1 MSHESSQTYVSY
13 DSTDNNEKTSEDV
26 KKAAVIQVVLSHS
39 MKLNT
44 EQISE
49 SVDCRLASL
58 ICMVEH
64 TNKILTISIYIESRG
79 IVKLENYEHAFVYK
93 SVADYRNIIQTEVS
107 GDHIKRVSNGEED
120 RGELLVMSEFTTPPV
135 RVLSDLHSIGV
146 RQNARSA
153 AKRCPRLLARQG
165 YYVRA

>member
-1 MSHESSQTYVSY
+1 MQILFFCYQNSAFMSHESSQTYVSY

-44 EQISE
+44 EQLS
-49 SVDCRLASL
+49 
-58 ICMVEH
+58 M
-64 TNKILTISIYIESRG
+64 
-79 IVKLENYEHAFVYK
+79 
-93 SVADYRNIIQTEVS
+93 TEVS
-107 GDHIKRVSNGEED
+107 GDHIERVSNGEED
-120 RGELLVMSEFTTPPV
+120 CGELLMMSESITLPV
-135 RVLSDLHSIGV
+135 RVPSDLHSISV

-153 AKRCPRLLARQG
+153 AKRRPRLLARQG